1 LRDLLVIVIQF
12 IQNNIK
18 INGPKLINACKYGW
32 TKNSVM
38 LSLGLG
44 LGLKTNFFGLGL
56 GLGLVVSGL
65 GLGLGLALSGL
76 GLGLG
81 LEPLRSC

>member
-1 LRDLLVIVIQF
+1 MHCNLRPTDFAPIVLGFNYQAY
-12 IQNNIK
+12 
-18 INGPKLINACKYGW
+18 NA
-32 TKNSVM
+32 VM

-56 GLGLVVSGL
+56 GLGLAVSGL
-65 GLGLGLALSGL
+65 GLGLGLALSGV